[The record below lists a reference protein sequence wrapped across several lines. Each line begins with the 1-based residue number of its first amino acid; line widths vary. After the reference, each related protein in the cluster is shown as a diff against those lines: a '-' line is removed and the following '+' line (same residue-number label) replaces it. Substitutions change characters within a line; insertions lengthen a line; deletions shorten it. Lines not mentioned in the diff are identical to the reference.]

1 MMGVHNSLNGDIF
14 HNWAQLPILR
24 EQWALEARAHLR
36 LLFRDCEPLPG
47 AEQLL
52 LNLSGA
58 RSCSSGGKIE
68 LALASSTVGE
78 MYALKTTRPETERLI
93 GSFQPERRI
102 LGDDPR
108 LRKGRSKPAP
118 DIYLLALEVLNSTAG
133 TGEKPI
139 TANECLVFEDSPVG
153 VEAARRAGMRVV
165 WVPHPLVAAE
175 YDETK
180 QKDILAG
187 RTGLFDAGDDQPPGE
202 VDDGW
207 AESIQSLEH
216 FDYEKYGI
224 NVPS

>member
-1 MMGVHNSLNGDIF
+1 MGVHNSLNGDIF
-14 HNWAQLPILR
+14 HNWAQLPIPR

-58 RSCSSGGKIE
+58 RSCSGDKIE
-68 LALASSTVGE
+68 LALASSTVSE
-78 MYALKTTRPETERLI
+78 MYALKLSRPETERLI

-108 LRKGRSKPAP
+108 LHKGRSKPAP
-118 DIYLLALEVLNSTAG
+118 DIYLLALEVLNSTVEPG
-133 TGEKPI
+133 KKPI
-139 TANECLVFEDSPVG
+139 TANECLVFEDSAVG

-175 YDETK
+175 YDEAR

-202 VDDGW
+202 IDDGW
-207 AESIQSLEH
+207 AESIPSLEQ
-216 FDYEKYGI
+216 FDYGKYGI